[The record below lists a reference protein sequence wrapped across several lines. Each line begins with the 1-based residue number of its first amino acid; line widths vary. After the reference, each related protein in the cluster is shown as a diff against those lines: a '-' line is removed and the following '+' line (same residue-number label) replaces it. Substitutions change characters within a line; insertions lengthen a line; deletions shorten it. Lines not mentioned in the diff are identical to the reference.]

1 MRSYMAALQVSK
13 VTTWVMAMTASI
25 IESKSDCDRGTTAAE
40 RRAERRAGRR
50 AERRAG
56 GEEEVRREKG
66 AH

>member
-1 MRSYMAALQVSK
+1 V
-13 VTTWVMAMTASI
+13 
-25 IESKSDCDRGTTAAE
+25 TAAE